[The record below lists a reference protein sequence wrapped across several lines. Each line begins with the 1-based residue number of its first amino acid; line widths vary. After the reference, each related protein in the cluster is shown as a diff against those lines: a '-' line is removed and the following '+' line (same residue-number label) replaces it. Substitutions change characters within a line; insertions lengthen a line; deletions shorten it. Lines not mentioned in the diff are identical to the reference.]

1 MVSLAEEDHLRRLFR
16 VPSCH
21 SYLQLMA
28 ELSTFGVLLS
38 NPLSIL
44 FSVILSALCSV
55 HHSNTFL
62 EN

>member
-28 ELSTFGVLLS
+28 ELSTLGCFYPPPFLS
-38 NPLSIL
+38 SFLSFYPPFVLSIT
-44 FSVILSALCSV
+44 VIPS
-55 HHSNTFL
+55 
-62 EN
+62 

>member
-28 ELSTFGVLLS
+28 ELSTLGVLLS
-38 NPLSIL
+38 APFLSSFLSFYPPFLLSITIIP
-44 FSVILSALCSV
+44 S
-55 HHSNTFL
+55 
-62 EN
+62 